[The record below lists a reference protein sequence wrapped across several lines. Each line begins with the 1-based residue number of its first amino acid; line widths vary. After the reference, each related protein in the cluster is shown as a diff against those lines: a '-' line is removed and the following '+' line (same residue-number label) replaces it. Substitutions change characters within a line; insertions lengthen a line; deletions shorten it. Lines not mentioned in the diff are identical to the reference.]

1 MKSILM
7 KSIHGHVNVNGQ
19 MFSKLTWTLELH
31 TGEPVASTKNSPRS
45 FHVEE
50 REKRY
55 NLFA

>member
-1 MKSILM
+1 M